1 MGRVSGVAGVALG
14 LSLAGCGISNWLP
27 SWDLKFPSAPPPA
40 SAVQVESEPAG
51 AEAKS
56 SVGPSCRTPC
66 SLSIAGRDPFTVT
79 FTLAGYES
87 QTIPVAPRPGGDPR
101 DSAEALKFDPDPVY
115 AQLEPT
121 APAKGK
127 KRPAPKAKTP
137 APPAAPK

>member
-1 MGRVSGVAGVALG
+1 MGRVSGVAGVAFG
-14 LSLAGCGISNWLP
+14 LSLAGCGISNWIP

-40 SAVQVESEPAG
+40 STVQVESEPAG

-66 SLSIAGRDPFTVT
+66 SLTIASASPFTVT
-79 FTLAGYES
+79 FTLTGYES

-101 DSAEALKFDPDPVY
+101 ESTEALKFDPDPVY

-121 APAKGK
+121 GPAKGK
-127 KRPAPKAKTP
+127 KKTAPKAKAP
-137 APPAAPK
+137 AANAAPK